1 MLTTVSSAETTTRW
15 VEIHNDLT
23 LGLKVL
29 EAIVLELELAQFEP
43 RQIRRIE
50 LAYTEALANAVRH
63 GNEDDPSKMVLIEY
77 GLSWNHFYLSIEDEG
92 SGFDRTDV
100 NDPTSDENILRPG
113 GRGLLLIRSL
123 VTEVQFNSQGNRI
136 MLTMERLTT
145 SAA

>member
-1 MLTTVSSAETTTRW
+1 MITTTPSVEATTRW
-15 VEIHNDLT
+15 VEIHNDVS

-50 LAYTEALANAVRH
+50 LAYTEALLNAVRH
-63 GNEDDPSKMVLIEY
+63 GNEDDPGKMVLIEY
-77 GLSWNHFYLSIEDEG
+77 GLSWNRFSLSIEDEG
-92 SGFDRTDV
+92 CGFNSSELD
-100 NDPTSDENILRPG
+100 DPTEEENILRPG

-123 VTEVQFNSQGNRI
+123 VSDVRFNSQGNRI
-136 MLTMERLTT
+136 TLTMEKRAS